1 MNYGC
6 AATMS
11 SESGT
16 VTSAVGQ
23 EEGDVVEQ
31 GEEYRARGPGEF
43 AVEELEEYEGRMSP
57 Q

>member
-16 VTSAVGQ
+16 VTSPVGQ

>member
-1 MNYGC
+1 
-6 AATMS
+6 MS

-31 GEEYRARGPGEF
+31 GEEYRAR
-43 AVEELEEYEGRMSP
+43 
-57 Q
+57 